1 MCDEATDQSLDSLH
15 VDALLK
21 ARQRAGNDG
30 LSTTVRIFER
40 NDYYYFFERDGEL
53 AAEKEGVYTFSNR
66 PPVLWGM
73 DDNLKRSQIRIRK
86 PKSNEFDRKQN
97 TDAVR
102 AVLRD
107 RNRRNRIILTQE
119 EPEPSPFS
127 RFRFRLRFLLQKK
140 ISN

>member
-21 ARQRAGNDG
+21 ARQRAGNEG

-66 PPVLWGM
+66 PPVLWRM
-73 DDNLKRSQIRIRK
+73 DEADFIWAGELGGWGRERERERKSERKRIPKIFMDRIPRIRV
-86 PKSNEFDRKQN
+86 N
-97 TDAVR
+97 
-102 AVLRD
+102 
-107 RNRRNRIILTQE
+107 
-119 EPEPSPFS
+119 
-127 RFRFRLRFLLQKK
+127 
-140 ISN
+140 